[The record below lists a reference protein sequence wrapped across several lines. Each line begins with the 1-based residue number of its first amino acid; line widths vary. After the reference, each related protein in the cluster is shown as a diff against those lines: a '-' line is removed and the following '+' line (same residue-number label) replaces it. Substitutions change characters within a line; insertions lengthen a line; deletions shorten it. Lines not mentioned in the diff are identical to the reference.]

1 MIQIRQIENSEQ
13 NIINDVV
20 EIHLNTFEG
29 FFLTFMGK
37 GFLKLMYR
45 SYIEYKDSGILVA
58 FQDNVPIGFLAYSG
72 DLSGLYKY
80 MIKKRLISFGWY
92 SLAAFFRRP
101 TIFMRLVRALLKPA
115 ETERSER
122 YVELASIGINTKFK
136 SAGVG
141 TGLIDELKN
150 RVDFTKFEYI
160 TLETDALNNEAANY
174 FYKKNGFR
182 VMRTFQTKEG
192 RKMYEYRFWRE

>member
-1 MIQIRQIENSEQ
+1 MKLIDNREHK
-13 NIINDVV
+13 
-20 EIHLNTFEG
+20 EIMLN
-29 FFLTFMGK
+29 LS
-37 GFLKLMYR
+37 L
-45 SYIEYKDSGILVA
+45 IHI
-58 FQDNVPIGFLAYSG
+58 FLAYSG

-101 TIFMRLVRALLKPA
+101 TIFMRLVRAFLKPA

>member
-1 MIQIRQIENSEQ
+1 
-13 NIINDVV
+13 
-20 EIHLNTFEG
+20 
-29 FFLTFMGK
+29 
-37 GFLKLMYR
+37 
-45 SYIEYKDSGILVA
+45 
-58 FQDNVPIGFLAYSG
+58 
-72 DLSGLYKY
+72 
-80 MIKKRLISFGWY
+80 
-92 SLAAFFRRP
+92 
-101 TIFMRLVRALLKPA
+101 MRLVRALLKPA

>member
-1 MIQIRQIENSEQ
+1 
-13 NIINDVV
+13 
-20 EIHLNTFEG
+20 
-29 FFLTFMGK
+29 MGK

-101 TIFMRLVRALLKPA
+101 TIFMRLVRAFLKPA

>member
-20 EIHLNTFEG
+20 DIHLNTFEG

-101 TIFMRLVRALLKPA
+101 TIFMRLVRAFLKPA

>member
-20 EIHLNTFEG
+20 DIHLNTFEG

-101 TIFMRLVRALLKPA
+101 TVFMRLVRAFLKPA
-115 ETERSER
+115 ETKRCER

>member
-20 EIHLNTFEG
+20 DIHLNTFEG

-101 TIFMRLVRALLKPA
+101 TIFMRLVRAFLKPA
-115 ETERSER
+115 ETERRER